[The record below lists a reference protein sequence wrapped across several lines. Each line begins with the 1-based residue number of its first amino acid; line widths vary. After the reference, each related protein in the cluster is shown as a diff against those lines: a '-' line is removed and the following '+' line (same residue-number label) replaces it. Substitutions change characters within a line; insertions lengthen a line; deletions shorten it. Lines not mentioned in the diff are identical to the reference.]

1 MGARV
6 MRFLASSAPT
16 AAATP
21 KALAADMDA
30 EIAKGRK
37 LYEDGIVLE
46 AYMSPDYAQ
55 AFLLL
60 DAPDAAAAEAILGEY
75 PQVREGLITFAVQ
88 PLVGLPAVEQS
99 HEQAGTPLPAWW
111 PQA

>member
-1 MGARV
+1 

-21 KALAADMDA
+21 EGLQADMDA
-30 EIAKGRK
+30 EIAKGRQ

-46 AYMSPDYAQ
+46 AYMSLDYAK

-60 DAPDAAAAEAILGEY
+60 DAAGQAEAEALLAEY
-75 PQVREGLITFAVQ
+75 PQVREGLISFSVQ

-99 HEQAGTPLPAWW
+99 HQDAGTALPAWW